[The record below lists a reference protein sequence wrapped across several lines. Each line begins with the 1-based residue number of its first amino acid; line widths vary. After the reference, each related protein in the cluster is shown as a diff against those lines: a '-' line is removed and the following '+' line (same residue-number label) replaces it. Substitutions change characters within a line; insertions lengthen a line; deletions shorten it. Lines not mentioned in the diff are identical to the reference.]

1 MITVKEMTTKLAN
14 NPKLC
19 LYLLLIVS
27 TVLRGFLVTSGGQ
40 FFMVDEARFL
50 NGHYLLANLADGD
63 FQAALHRIST
73 NYAHSFFIF
82 FAAFAEGI
90 RFLYVNLINQGETP
104 AHLLTETRAGIEVAA
119 FALSFASTISIF
131 LVYAIIRRFGG
142 GKDQALAG
150 AFLMVLSTV
159 NYYYA
164 RHLLSYDCAIML
176 ALIALYFGAH
186 PEGKV
191 RHSVLCG
198 IFAGLAALTYN
209 GYWILSFVV
218 WLLHIVRSDEHYKK
232 RIKKAIFC
240 ALAGISPLIILQ
252 FISLSVGE
260 NFLHGEIEWLH
271 ASRGNQYGDLGLG
284 WAVFF
289 IYLWEAERGI
299 LIVLIIGMILSVR
312 GWFDNFSLRSLD
324 HRTFGP
330 LAVLCIFFLLILL
343 SDVVQTAVLYG
354 RTIKQIV
361 PFLCMACSLPLS
373 QFKNFLP
380 RPRIN
385 FAIILLLVAS
395 IAQAIYNQTTCLNI
409 TFPSSFNA
417 QVENKYGPVSRQS
430 NLKGPNLDVFE
441 HAKPGSEYILVNGH
455 NLILP
460 IHGQKV
466 IPQGKVLLSARHPY
480 QYKPYQ
486 FIHFNYRERAI
497 LDNTDLSMRLLK
509 IND

>member
-1 MITVKEMTTKLAN
+1 MITVQRLTTKLAKH
-14 NPKLC
+14 PKLC
-19 LYLLLIVS
+19 LYLLLIIGI
-27 TVLRGFLVTSGGQ
+27 VLRGFLVNSGGQ
-40 FFMVDEARFL
+40 LFIVDEARFL

-63 FQAALHRIST
+63 FQLALHRIIT
-73 NYAHSFFIF
+73 NYAHCLFIF

-104 AHLLTETRAGIEVAA
+104 AYLLTETREGIEVAA
-119 FALSFASTISIF
+119 FVLSFASTINIF
-131 LVYAIIRRFGG
+131 RVYAIIRRFGG
-142 GKDQALAG
+142 EKDQALAG
-150 AFLMVLSTV
+150 SFLMVLSTV

-164 RHLLSYDCAIML
+164 RHLLPYDCAIML

-186 PEGKV
+186 PDGKF

-240 ALAGISPLIILQ
+240 AIAGISPLIILQ
-252 FISLSVGE
+252 LISLSVGE
-260 NFLHGEIEWLH
+260 NFLRGEIDWIH
-271 ASRGNQYGDLGLG
+271 ATKGNQYGDLGSG

-289 IYLWEAERGI
+289 TYLWEAEKSI
-299 LIVLIIGMILSVR
+299 LVVLIIGMTLSVR
-312 GWFDNFSLRSLD
+312 GWFDNFALRSLD

-330 LAVLCIFFLLILL
+330 LAVLLIFLLLILL
-343 SDVVQTAVLYG
+343 SDVFQTSVLYG
-354 RTIKQIV
+354 RSIKQIV
-361 PFLCMACSLPLS
+361 PFLCMACALPLS
-373 QFKNFLP
+373 QLKHFLP
-380 RPRIN
+380 RPKISL
-385 FAIILLLVAS
+385 AITLLSVAS
-395 IAQAIYNQTTCLNI
+395 IAQSAYNQTACLRI
-409 TFPSSFNA
+409 TFPYSFNT

-430 NLKGPNLDVFE
+430 NLNGPKIEVFE
-441 HAKPGSEYILVNGH
+441 HVKPGSEYILVNGH

-466 IPQGKVLLSARHPY
+466 IPQGNVLLSAPHPY

-486 FIHFNYRERAI
+486 FIHFNYRERTI
-497 LDNTDLSMRLLK
+497 LDNTDLSMRLIK